1 MPSLNPSRE
10 QLEQFARTMPSAVP
24 ILMLNLL
31 RYNEQAAYPPGSSHR
46 PCSGREAY
54 ARYSRVALQHLRA
67 VGAEVEIMAQAHAA
81 LIAPP
86 GEDWDELLLVR
97 YPSKDAFLS
106 MIANDDYLAASEH
119 RTAALADSRLIG
131 TSRR

>member
-1 MPSLNPSRE
+1 MPNLNPSHE
-10 QLEQFARTMPSAVP
+10 QLEQFARTMPPAVP

-31 RYNEQAAYPPGSSHR
+31 RYNAQAAYPPGSRHS

-54 ARYSRVALQHLRA
+54 ARYSREALVHLRA
-67 VGAEVEIMAQAHAA
+67 VGAEVEVMAQAHAA

-86 GEDWDELLLVR
+86 GEEWDELLLVR

-131 TSRR
+131 TTRR